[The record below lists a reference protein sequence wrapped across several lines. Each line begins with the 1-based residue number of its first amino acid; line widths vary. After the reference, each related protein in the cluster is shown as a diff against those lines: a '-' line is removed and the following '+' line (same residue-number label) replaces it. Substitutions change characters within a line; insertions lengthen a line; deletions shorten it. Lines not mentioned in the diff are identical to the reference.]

1 MTDAN
6 DMRSQEGFGVLR
18 PARGKPTMTNQSPAA
33 LSFEG
38 VSHRYDAV
46 AALQDVSFRLEPG
59 EVLCLVGPS
68 GCGKSTA
75 LRLAAGL
82 ERLQSGQ
89 VTIAGRI
96 VADRVTQV
104 PPEDRGVG
112 LVFQDYALFPHMTVA
127 QNVAFGLTREV
138 GRDQRARDA
147 LAMVGMADHLDVYP
161 HMLSG
166 GQQQRVA
173 LARAL
178 APRPAVLLLDEP
190 FSGLDRRLRDAVR
203 DETLHLLKRSGA
215 STLLVTHDPEEAMF
229 MADRLAIMR
238 AGALLQIGP
247 PVELYRHPNSPFV
260 AGFLGEINEF
270 VSRIEAGA
278 VRSPFGPLQPDERLN
293 GAPDGTKV
301 LVLIRTEAV
310 LTAPKPESP
319 EARRHPDSTATVMA
333 ARVLGRSSLVHLSVP
348 DGHGG
353 SLHMH
358 ARLPGI
364 SPPQEAQQIPIWID
378 HAQVFTFALDET
390 DSPPVALD

>member
-1 MTDAN
+1 MIGEA
-6 DMRSQEGFGVLR
+6 
-18 PARGKPTMTNQSPAA
+18 AAA

-38 VSHRYDAV
+38 VSHHYEAV
-46 AALQDVSFRLEPG
+46 TALRDVSFRLEPG

-82 ERLQSGQ
+82 EPLQSGR
-89 VTIAGRI
+89 VCIAGQV

-138 GRDQRARDA
+138 RSEQRARDT
-147 LAMVGMADHLDVYP
+147 LAMVGMAEHLDVYP
-161 HMLSG
+161 HTLSG

-178 APRPAVLLLDEP
+178 APRPSVLLLDEP

-238 AGALLQIGP
+238 DGRLLQIGP
-247 PVELYRHPNSPFV
+247 PVELYRRPNSPFV
-260 AGFLGEINEF
+260 AGFLGEINEL
-270 VSRIEAGA
+270 VTQVESGTA
-278 VRSPFGPLQPDERLN
+278 RSPFGPLRLDESLN

-310 LTAPKPESP
+310 LTAPKQDSP

-353 SLHMH
+353 SLHIH
-358 ARLPGI
+358 SRVPGI

-378 HAQVFTFALDET
+378 PAQVFTFALDDGDLP
-390 DSPPVALD
+390 DSGIQ

>member
-1 MTDAN
+1 M
-6 DMRSQEGFGVLR
+6 LR
-18 PARGKPTMTNQSPAA
+18 PVRGKPQIAHESAAA

-38 VSHRYDAV
+38 VSHRYEAV
-46 AALQDVSFRLEPG
+46 AALQDISFQLEPG

-82 ERLQSGQ
+82 ERLQSGRIS
-89 VTIAGRI
+89 IAGQV

-138 GRDQRARDA
+138 RSEQRARDT
-147 LAMVGMADHLDVYP
+147 LAMVGMAEQLDAYP
-161 HMLSG
+161 HTLSG

-178 APRPAVLLLDEP
+178 APRPSVLLLDEP

-229 MADRLAIMR
+229 MGDRLAIMR
-238 AGALLQIGP
+238 DGRLLQIGP
-247 PVELYRHPNSPFV
+247 PVQLYRRPNSPFV

-270 VSRIEAGA
+270 VSQIESGS
-278 VRSPFGPLQPDERLN
+278 VRSPFGPLFPADPLN
-293 GAPDGTKV
+293 GAPDGTEV

-310 LTAPKPESP
+310 LTHPKQDSP

-333 ARVLGRSSLVHLSVP
+333 SRVLGRSSLVHLSVP

-353 SLHMH
+353 SLHIH
-358 ARLPGI
+358 ARVPGI
-364 SPPQEAQQIPIWID
+364 SPPEEAQQIPIWID
-378 HAQVFTFALDET
+378 PAQVFIFALDDADT
-390 DSPPVALD
+390 LADGSGQSDRV